1 MIRSLESR
9 VALLKEQN
17 PQRRVV
23 LPPEVARQ
31 RLDTLIRM
39 FVAAVTGQDDA
50 PHRQA
55 LCALAD
61 PVDVNTRGRTPEPRE
76 LLRKVRFE
84 LEARARRDDPEAVA
98 LLERLE
104 SAGHA

>member
-9 VALLKEQN
+9 VALLEEKN
-17 PQRRVV
+17 PQRRAV
-23 LPPEVARQ
+23 LAPEVARQ

-55 LCALAD
+55 LGDLPD
-61 PVDVNTRGRTPEPRE
+61 PVDIDTRGRTPEPRE

-84 LEARARRDDPEAVA
+84 LEVRARRNDPEAVE
-98 LLERLE
+98 LLAHLE